1 MFSAAGDGGSYN
13 FTVIPSA
20 IEGSSKKLP
29 SKFRNG
35 MLQLR
40 FGMGNDFAR

>member
-20 IEGSSKKLP
+20 ARDPKLP

-35 MLQLR
+35 MLRLR
-40 FGMGNDFAR
+40 FGMTNDVAR